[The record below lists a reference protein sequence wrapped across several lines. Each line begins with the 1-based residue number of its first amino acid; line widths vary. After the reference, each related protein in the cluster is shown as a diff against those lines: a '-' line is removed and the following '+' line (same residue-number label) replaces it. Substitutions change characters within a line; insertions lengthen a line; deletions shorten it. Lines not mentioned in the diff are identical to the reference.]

1 MAGLQIA
8 NIAAHEHLDACAAS
22 VEPVGVRELGLADV
36 VLGLDVVADH
46 LQDAI
51 DQLGGRSSGLSM
63 GAAARRLEE
72 VLPVLSAAAPEDA
85 TARVTMPP
93 HVRSAR
99 ARLRD
104 AAMRLPEL
112 SRAMLG
118 VVPPALEEQSR
129 ADLELCR
136 WVDAARLIATWV
148 DEVALR

>member
-1 MAGLQIA
+1 MAGLQVA
-8 NIAAHEHLDACAAS
+8 STGTHRSLDADEVA
-22 VEPVGVRELGLADV
+22 VERAVVREPGLSDV

-51 DQLGGRSSGLSM
+51 DQLGARSSGLSM

-72 VLPVLSAAAPEDA
+72 VLPTLSAATPEDA
-85 TARVTMPP
+85 TARVPMPP

-136 WVDAARLIATWV
+136 WVDAARLIATWM